1 MASHRFAR
9 AFGLMMLTVGGLLS
23 GCATVPKTEGAKA
36 DLITQCGQT
45 IADYKA
51 KDPTTTQHFD
61 TALGYAVFPTV
72 TKGGAGIGGAHGRGM
87 LYEGGKSV
95 GYCDLTQATIG
106 LQLGGQKYSEV
117 IFFQDS
123 AALAAFKAGKYAF
136 SAQANAIALTSGAA
150 ADAAYRNGVLV
161 MTYPRSG
168 LMAEA
173 SLGGQRFRYEALA
186 AK

>member
-1 MASHRFAR
+1 MASHRLSQVY
-9 AFGLMMLTVGGLLS
+9 GLLTLTVVGLLV
-23 GCATVPKTEGAKA
+23 GCATAPKTDGAKA
-36 DLITQCGQT
+36 DLTTQCGQT
-45 IADYKA
+45 IADYKT
-51 KDPTTTQHFD
+51 KDPSTTQHFD

-87 LYEGGKSV
+87 LYEGGKAV

-117 IFFQDS
+117 IYFQDS
-123 AALAAFKAGKYAF
+123 AALEAFKAGKYAF
-136 SAQANAIALTSGAA
+136 SAQANAIALASGAA
-150 ADAAYRNGVLV
+150 ADANYRNGVLV
-161 MTYPRSG
+161 VTYPRSG

-186 AK
+186 TK